1 MNRILLVE
9 DDLAVRQAL
18 AELLFVEGYDVTCAC
33 DGIAALDSALVSPP
47 DLIITDLQMPRMR
60 GDGLI
65 ERLHDEGIDVP
76 VVVITASTL
85 PAPARA
91 AHVLRKPFD
100 IDRLMGILE
109 HTLTQPTV
117 GSLGGNPS
125 P

>member
-1 MNRILLVE
+1 VNRILLVE
-9 DDLAVRQAL
+9 DDHSVRQAL
-18 AELLFVEGYDVTCAC
+18 AELLSFEGYVVTCAR
-33 DGIAALDSALVSPP
+33 DGIAALDSALRSPP

-65 ERLHDEGIDVP
+65 ERLRDEGIDVP

-100 IDRLMGILE
+100 IDRLMEILE
-109 HTLTQPTV
+109 RTLIQPKV
-117 GSLGGNPS
+117 GSHDGNTLP
-125 P
+125 